1 VALTDRGRTADT
13 DAGPA
18 DGTCGVPLAGSSLD
32 PLDWSDLRALGHRML
47 DDAFDDL
54 AGIADGPVWRPMP
67 GDVRD
72 AWHDALPRAGESAGD
87 VYDAYRR
94 LIAPHGVGNRHPRF
108 LGWVHGGGT
117 AVGMLAEMLAAG
129 LNANCGG
136 RDHAP
141 IACERQV
148 VRWAAEMLGLPLTSS
163 GLVLTGTSMANLV
176 AVLVARTAAL
186 GPGVRLSGAG
196 DARLAAYASTGVHM
210 CVGRALDMAGLGS
223 DALRLVPVDAAGR
236 MDLAALGACVAAD
249 RAEGWR
255 PFLVVGTAGSVD
267 TGVVDDLTGI
277 ADICAAQRL
286 WFHVDAAFGAVAMLS
301 PALRPRFAG
310 MERADSVAFD
320 FHKWVQVP
328 YDAGCIVVR
337 DAAAHRAAFARTAAY
352 LQRDQRGLAAG
363 EPWPVDLGP
372 ELSRGF
378 RALKVWMTLKTY
390 GADRIGQVAE
400 HCCALAQQLAVAINA
415 EPLLQ
420 LLAPVPLNVVCFR
433 YAPGDDAFQAAVA
446 ADLQEAGDL
455 VLSTTVIEGRTSLRA
470 AFVNHRTG
478 TGDVAAVV
486 RAVLE
491 AGTRRERH
499 P

>member
-1 VALTDRGRTADT
+1 VALTKPSPMAK
-13 DAGPA
+13 
-18 DGTCGVPLAGSSLD
+18 LAGSLLD
-32 PLDWSDLRALGHRML
+32 PADWSELRVLGHRML
-47 DDAFDDL
+47 DDVFDDL
-54 AGIADGPVWRPMP
+54 AGVRPGPVWRPMP
-67 GDVRD
+67 GSVRD
-72 AWHDALPRAGESAGD
+72 AWGDALPRTGTSPAT
-87 VYDAYRR
+87 VYNAYRQ
-94 LIAPHGVGNRHPRF
+94 LIAPYGVGNRHPQF

-186 GPGVRLSGAG
+186 GPDVRQAG
-196 DARLAAYASTGVHM
+196 NGGARLVGYASAGVHL
-210 CVGRALDMAGLGS
+210 CVARALDMAGIGS
-223 DALRLVPVDAAGR
+223 DALRLVAVDAAGR
-236 MDLAALGACVAAD
+236 MDIAALGACIAAD
-249 RAEGWR
+249 RAAGWM

-267 TGVVDDLTGI
+267 TGAIDDLASI
-277 ADICAAQRL
+277 AEVCAAQRL

-301 PALRPRFAG
+301 PVLRPLFAG
-310 MERADSVAFD
+310 MESADSVAFD

-337 DAAAHRAAFARTAAY
+337 DAAAHRAAFARVAAY

-372 ELSRGF
+372 ELSRSF

-400 HCCALAQQLAVAINA
+400 HCCALARQLAAAIDA
-415 EPLLQ
+415 EPRLERV
-420 LLAPVPLNVVCFR
+420 APVALNIVCFR
-433 YAPGDDAFQAAVA
+433 YASNDDAFQAAIA
-446 ADLQEAGDL
+446 ADLQEAGDV
-455 VLSTTVIEGRTSLRA
+455 VLSTTAIEGRTALRA
-470 AFVNHRTG
+470 AFVNHRTESD
-478 TGDVAAVV
+478 DVAAVI
-486 RAVLE
+486 RAVLD
-491 AGTRRERH
+491 AGARRSMMMV
-499 P
+499 PV